1 MTLGDILDV
10 VITYGEMKREENEY
24 YEKERNK
31 KNKNK
36 TSSTSTPKSEKF
48 SFGRAPELDTD
59 FFKF

>member
-36 TSSTSTPKSEKF
+36 ISSTSTPKSEKF